1 MRSYPGKSSC
11 PDSESFREES
21 SNGPERGETLIGE
34 GTEDGR
40 SACSTKD
47 SGPGKPGNRVEEKT
61 LTTLHLGG
69 AIQRR
74 HWIVGRRR
82 REVGV
87 TTRERRDRVEGEG
100 ASKPNGER
108 EGSTGHQRED
118 PEVRSDPVRARG
130 QSSTRQSSWGDSHG
144 AEGVKA
150 EKVLERVYDWG
161 RLRMAWRQVEKNA
174 GAAGI
179 DRMTVEA
186 FKEREEF
193 LLREIQQKL
202 KAGIYRFQPARRVL
216 IEKEGSQK
224 KRKLG
229 IPTVMDRIVSQSV
242 HLVLEGIFDSGF
254 TPSNFGFRRGKS
266 QHRAIRHVQQAVM
279 EAREWCV
286 SIDLESFF
294 DEIPHGLILQLI
306 RRKIQDERFVTLIA
320 RALKAGVI
328 VGGQYEKTVKGCP
341 QGSPMSPILSNIV
354 LNELDQELER
364 RGHRYGRWADDF
376 IILVKSER
384 AGTRVM
390 ESITR
395 YLEGGLGLPVN
406 REKSKVAPIKDV
418 GFLGFQILRG
428 KLRVSNQARE
438 KFKKKVRELTKRNNP
453 LSMRQ
458 VILALNGYLA
468 GWVAYFRI
476 QEFRQLFRHLDEWI
490 RNRLRSIQLK
500 KWKKPVK
507 FQRIMIRAGYKPA
520 EARKT
525 WVKMARWQSVER
537 KEVLFTLNLGWFKRQ
552 GLIFLNEYTNR
563 ALELSFT
570 R

>member
-1 MRSYPGKSSC
+1 MT
-11 PDSESFREES
+11 F
-21 SNGPERGETLIGE
+21 
-34 GTEDGR
+34 
-40 SACSTKD
+40 
-47 SGPGKPGNRVEEKT
+47 
-61 LTTLHLGG
+61 
-69 AIQRR
+69 
-74 HWIVGRRR
+74 
-82 REVGV
+82 
-87 TTRERRDRVEGEG
+87 RERRDRVEGER

-108 EGSTGHQRED
+108 EGNTGHQREV

-144 AEGVKA
+144 AREVKA

-161 RLRMAWRQVEKNA
+161 RLRMAWKQVEKNA

-179 DRMTVEA
+179 DKMTVEA
-186 FKEREEF
+186 FKEREGY
-193 LLREIQQKL
+193 LLREIQEKL
-202 KAGIYRFQPARRVL
+202 QAGVYRFQPARRVL
-216 IEKEGSQK
+216 IEKEGTQK

-229 IPTVMDRIVSQSV
+229 IPTVMDRIVSQSA
-242 HLVLEGIFDSGF
+242 HLVLEGIFDSEF
-254 TPSNFGFRRGKS
+254 TSSNFGFRRGKS
-266 QHRAIRHVQQAVM
+266 QQRAIRHVQQAVKDG
-279 EAREWCV
+279 REWGV

-294 DEIPHGLILQLI
+294 DEIPHGMILRLI

-328 VGGQYEKTVKGCP
+328 VEGQYEKTVKGCP

-364 RGHRYGRWADDF
+364 RRHRYGRWADDF

-384 AGTRVM
+384 AGIRVM

-406 REKSKVAPIKDV
+406 KEKSKVAPIKEV

-438 KFKKKVRELTKRNNP
+438 KFKRKVREITKRNNP

-458 VILALNGYLA
+458 LIQALNEYLA
-468 GWVAYFRI
+468 GWVGYFCI
-476 QEFRQLFRHLDEWI
+476 QEFRQIFRHLDEWI
-490 RNRLRSIQLK
+490 RSRLRSIQLK

-525 WVKMARWQSVER
+525 WIKMDRWQSVER

-552 GLIFLNEYTNR
+552 GLMFLNDYTNR
-563 ALELSFT
+563 ALELPFT
-570 R
+570 Y

>member
-1 MRSYPGKSSC
+1 M
-11 PDSESFREES
+11 
-21 SNGPERGETLIGE
+21 
-34 GTEDGR
+34 
-40 SACSTKD
+40 
-47 SGPGKPGNRVEEKT
+47 KT
-61 LTTLHLGG
+61 
-69 AIQRR
+69 
-74 HWIVGRRR
+74 
-82 REVGV
+82 
-87 TTRERRDRVEGEG
+87 
-100 ASKPNGER
+100 
-108 EGSTGHQRED
+108 
-118 PEVRSDPVRARG
+118 
-130 QSSTRQSSWGDSHG
+130 
-144 AEGVKA
+144 
-150 EKVLERVYDWG
+150 EKVMERVYDWG
-161 RLRMAWRQVEKNA
+161 RLRMAWKQVEKNA

-179 DRMTVEA
+179 DKMTVEA

-193 LLREIQQKL
+193 LLREIQEKL

-216 IEKEGSQK
+216 IEKEDTRK

-254 TPSNFGFRRGKS
+254 TSSNFGFRRGKS
-266 QHRAIRHVQQAVM
+266 QHRAIKHV
-279 EAREWCV
+279 RESVVEGRGWCV

-294 DEIPHGLILQLI
+294 DEIPHGLILRLI

-328 VGGQYEKTVKGCP
+328 VEGQYEKTVKGCP
-341 QGSPMSPILSNIV
+341 QGSPMSPVLSNIV

-364 RGHRYGRWADDF
+364 RGHPYGRWADDF

-406 REKSKVAPIKDV
+406 KEKSKVAPIKEV
-418 GFLGFQILRG
+418 EFLGFQILRG
-428 KLRVSNQARE
+428 KLRVSNRARE
-438 KFKKKVRELTKRNNP
+438 KFKRKVKELTKRNNP

-458 VILALNGYLA
+458 VILALNEYLT
-468 GWVAYFRI
+468 GWVAYFSI
-476 QEFRQLFRHLDEWI
+476 QEFRQLFRHLDEWV

-500 KWKKPVK
+500 KWKNPVK
-507 FQRIMIRAGYKPA
+507 FQRIMIRAGYQPA

-525 WVKMARWQSVER
+525 WVKMARWQSVQR

-552 GLIFLNEYTNR
+552 GLMFLNGYTNR

-570 R
+570 Y

>member
-1 MRSYPGKSSC
+1 
-11 PDSESFREES
+11 
-21 SNGPERGETLIGE
+21 
-34 GTEDGR
+34 
-40 SACSTKD
+40 
-47 SGPGKPGNRVEEKT
+47 
-61 LTTLHLGG
+61 
-69 AIQRR
+69 
-74 HWIVGRRR
+74 
-82 REVGV
+82 V
-87 TTRERRDRVEGEG
+87 TTEERRDRVEGER

-108 EGSTGHQRED
+108 EGRSAHQREV
-118 PEVRSDPVRARG
+118 PEVRSDPVRAEG

-144 AEGVKA
+144 AKGVKT

-161 RLRMAWRQVEKNA
+161 RLRMAWKQIEKNA

-179 DRMTVEA
+179 DKMTVEA
-186 FKEREEF
+186 FKKREGY
-193 LLREIQQKL
+193 LLREIQERL

-216 IEKEGSQK
+216 IEKEGTQK

-242 HLVLEGIFDSGF
+242 HLVLHGIFDSEF
-254 TPSNFGFRRGKS
+254 TTSNFGFRRGKS
-266 QHRAIRHVQQAVM
+266 QHGVIRHVQQAVK
-279 EAREWCV
+279 EEREWCV

-294 DEIPHGLILQLI
+294 DELPHGLILRLLRRRI
-306 RRKIQDERFVTLIA
+306 RDERFITLIA

-328 VGGQYEKTVKGCP
+328 VQGRYEKTVKGCP

-376 IILVKSER
+376 IILAKSER

-406 REKSKVAPIKDV
+406 KEKSKVAPIKDV

-428 KLRVSNQARE
+428 KLRVSNGARE
-438 KFKKKVRELTKRNNP
+438 KFKKKIRELIKRNNP

-458 VILALNGYLA
+458 VILALNEYLA
-468 GWVAYFRI
+468 GWVNYFCI
-476 QEFRQLFRHLDEWI
+476 QEFRQLFRHMHEWV
-490 RNRLRSIQLK
+490 RSRLRSIQLK
-500 KWKKPVK
+500 KWKNPVK

-525 WVKMARWQSVER
+525 WVKMDRWQSVDR
-537 KEVLFTLNLGWFKRQ
+537 KEVLFTLNLKWFKRQ
-552 GLIFLNEYTNR
+552 GLIFLNDYTNR
-563 ALELSFT
+563 ALELQFT
-570 R
+570 Y

>member
-1 MRSYPGKSSC
+1 M
-11 PDSESFREES
+11 
-21 SNGPERGETLIGE
+21 
-34 GTEDGR
+34 
-40 SACSTKD
+40 
-47 SGPGKPGNRVEEKT
+47 
-61 LTTLHLGG
+61 
-69 AIQRR
+69 
-74 HWIVGRRR
+74 
-82 REVGV
+82 
-87 TTRERRDRVEGEG
+87 TTRESRDRVEGKR

-108 EGSTGHQRED
+108 EGSEEHQGGD
-118 PEVRSDPVRARG
+118 PEVRSDPVRARRLPP
-130 QSSTRQSSWGDSHG
+130 TRQSSWGDRHG

-161 RLRMAWRQVEKNA
+161 RLRMAWKQVEKNA

-186 FKEREEF
+186 FKEREGI
-193 LLREIQQKL
+193 LVREIQEKL
-202 KAGIYRFQPARRVL
+202 KAGIYRFQPGRRVQ
-216 IEKEGSQK
+216 IEKEGTQK

-254 TPSNFGFRRGKS
+254 TSSNFGFRRGKS
-266 QHRAIRHVQQAVM
+266 QQRAIKHVREAVV
-279 EAREWCV
+279 EGREWCV
-286 SIDLESFF
+286 AIDLESFF
-294 DEIPHGLILQLI
+294 DEIPHGLILRLI

-328 VGGQYEKTVKGCP
+328 VEGQYEETVKGCP
-341 QGSPMSPILSNIV
+341 QGSPMSPMLSNIV

-406 REKSKVAPIKDV
+406 KEKSKVAPIKEV

-438 KFKKKVRELTKRNNP
+438 
-453 LSMRQ
+453 
-458 VILALNGYLA
+458 
-468 GWVAYFRI
+468 I
-476 QEFRQLFRHLDEWI
+476 QEEGKRTNQTE
-490 RNRLRSIQLK
+490 Q
-500 KWKKPVK
+500 PVVN
-507 FQRIMIRAGYKPA
+507 QTSHPG
-520 EARKT
+520 
-525 WVKMARWQSVER
+525 VK
-537 KEVLFTLNLGWFKRQ
+537 
-552 GLIFLNEYTNR
+552 
-563 ALELSFT
+563 
-570 R
+570 

>member
-1 MRSYPGKSSC
+1 M
-11 PDSESFREES
+11 
-21 SNGPERGETLIGE
+21 
-34 GTEDGR
+34 
-40 SACSTKD
+40 
-47 SGPGKPGNRVEEKT
+47 
-61 LTTLHLGG
+61 
-69 AIQRR
+69 
-74 HWIVGRRR
+74 
-82 REVGV
+82 
-87 TTRERRDRVEGEG
+87 TTRESRDSVEGER
-100 ASKPNGER
+100 ASKPEGER
-108 EGSTGHQRED
+108 EGQYRHQREV
-118 PEVRSDPVRARG
+118 PEVRSDPVRAMR

-144 AEGVKA
+144 AVEVKA

-161 RLRMAWRQVEKNA
+161 RLRMAWKQVDNNA

-179 DRMTVEA
+179 DKMTVEA
-186 FKEREEF
+186 FSKKEGI
-193 LLREIQQKL
+193 LLREIQEKL
-202 KAGIYRFQPARRVL
+202 RAGIYRFQPARRVL

-229 IPTVMDRIVSQSV
+229 IPTVMDRIVSQSI

-254 TPSNFGFRRGKS
+254 TSSNFGFRRGKS
-266 QHRAIRHVQQAVM
+266 QHRAIRHVRQAVV
-279 EAREWCV
+279 EGREWCV

-294 DEIPHGLILQLI
+294 DEIPHGLILRLI

-328 VGGQYEKTVKGCP
+328 VEGQYEKTVKGCP

-438 KFKKKVRELTKRNNP
+438 KFKRKVREMTKRNNP

-458 VILALNGYLA
+458 VIQVLNEYLA
-468 GWVAYFRI
+468 GWVAYYRI
-476 QEFRQLFRHLDEWI
+476 QEFRQIFRHLDEW
-490 RNRLRSIQLK
+490 NRSRIRSIQLK
-500 KWKKPVK
+500 KWKNPVK
-507 FQRIMIRAGYKPA
+507 FQRIMTRAGYKPA

-525 WVKMARWQSVER
+525 WVKMDRWQSVER

-552 GLIFLNEYTNR
+552 GLMFLNDYTNR
-563 ALELSFT
+563 ALELAFT
-570 R
+570 Y